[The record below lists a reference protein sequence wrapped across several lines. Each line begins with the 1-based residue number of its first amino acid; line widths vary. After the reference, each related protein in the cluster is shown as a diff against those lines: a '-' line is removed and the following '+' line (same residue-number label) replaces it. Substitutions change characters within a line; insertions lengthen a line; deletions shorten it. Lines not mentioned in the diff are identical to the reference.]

1 MKLAA
6 GASRLALLL
15 LVVLLG
21 ACASRPVITTD
32 SDPSA
37 DFSRYRTFAFHEPL
51 AVESMG
57 YSTLASQRLKAA
69 VRREMEARGYVFSDV
84 MPPDLRVNIN
94 AYINER
100 QSVVSTPQL
109 QQRLYYN
116 YRANSYVSSAYFV
129 NRTDVYNYTEGT
141 VNVDVVD
148 AARKQLVWE
157 GVAVGRMANT
167 KPTQRDARIDS
178 TITEIFARYPHRAG
192 AN

>member
-32 SDPSA
+32 ADPAA
-37 DFSRYRTFAFHEPL
+37 DFARYRTFGFYEPL
-51 AVESMG
+51 AVEDKG
-57 YSTLASQRLKAA
+57 YSTPSSQRMKAST
-69 VRREMEARGYVFSDV
+69 RREMEARGYVYDESN
-84 MPPDLRVNIN
+84 PDLRVNIN
-94 AYINER
+94 AYISER

-141 VNVDVVD
+141 LNIDLVD

-178 TITEIFARYPHRAG
+178 TITEIFAAYPHRAG
-192 AN
+192 PN

>member
-32 SDPSA
+32 ADPAA
-37 DFSRYRTFAFHEPL
+37 DFARYRTFAFYEPL
-51 AVESMG
+51 AVEDKG
-57 YSTLASQRLKAA
+57 YSTPSSQRMKAST
-69 VRREMEARGYVFSDV
+69 RREMESRGYVYDESN
-84 MPPDLRVNIN
+84 PDLRVNIN
-94 AYINER
+94 AYISER

-141 VNVDVVD
+141 LNIDLVD

-192 AN
+192 GN

>member
-32 SDPSA
+32 ADPAA
-37 DFSRYRTFAFHEPL
+37 DFARYRTFGFYEPL
-51 AVESMG
+51 AVEDKG
-57 YSTLASQRLKAA
+57 YSTPSSQRMKAST
-69 VRREMEARGYVFSDV
+69 RREMEARGYVYDESN
-84 MPPDLRVNIN
+84 PDLRVNIN
-94 AYINER
+94 AYISER

-141 VNVDVVD
+141 LNIDLVD

-178 TITEIFARYPHRAG
+178 TITEIFAAYPHRAS

>member
-32 SDPSA
+32 ADPSA
-37 DFSRYRTFAFHEPL
+37 DFARYRTFAFYEPL
-51 AVESMG
+51 AVEDKG
-57 YSTLASQRLKAA
+57 YSTPSSQRMKAST
-69 VRREMEARGYVFSDV
+69 RREMESRGYVYDESN
-84 MPPDLRVNIN
+84 PDLRVNIN
-94 AYINER
+94 AYISER

-116 YRANSYVSSAYFV
+116 YRANAYVSSAYFV

-141 VNVDVVD
+141 LNIDLVD

-167 KPTQRDARIDS
+167 KPTQRDARIDG
-178 TITEIFARYPHRAG
+178 TITEIFAAYPHRAG

>member
-32 SDPSA
+32 ADPAA
-37 DFSRYRTFAFHEPL
+37 DFARYRTFAFYEPL
-51 AVESMG
+51 AVEDKG
-57 YSTLASQRLKAA
+57 YSTPSSQRMKAST
-69 VRREMEARGYVFSDV
+69 RREMEARGYVYDESN
-84 MPPDLRVNIN
+84 PDLRVNIN
-94 AYINER
+94 AYISER

-116 YRANSYVSSAYFV
+116 YRANAYVSSAYFV

-192 AN
+192 GN

>member
-32 SDPSA
+32 ADPAA
-37 DFSRYRTFAFHEPL
+37 DFARYRTFAFYEPL
-51 AVESMG
+51 AVEDKG
-57 YSTLASQRLKAA
+57 YSTPSSQRMKAST
-69 VRREMEARGYVFSDV
+69 RREMEARGYVYDESN
-84 MPPDLRVNIN
+84 PDLRVNIN
-94 AYINER
+94 AYISER

-116 YRANSYVSSAYFV
+116 YRANAYVSSAYFV

-141 VNVDVVD
+141 LNIDLVD

-167 KPTQRDARIDS
+167 KPSARNTRIDS
-178 TITEIFARYPHRAG
+178 TIAEIFAQYPHRSG
-192 AN
+192 AQ